1 VLVIVTLLVGI
12 AIGYVIGIPEKRA
25 LQKQIQMLQ
34 EQLNPKLV
42 EKIKARGKLIVGTSA
57 DWPPFEYIDERGE
70 VVGIDI
76 EIAKRIAA
84 ELGVELEIKDMKFAA
99 LIEALK
105 NGLVDIV
112 IADMTPTPERE
123 QVVDFSIPYYFSKG
137 NALITLKGK
146 EVTSINDLKGKK
158 VGVQLGTIQQEW
170 AQENLKDI
178 ATIVTYD
185 KVYPEMIM
193 ALKRGDISAIIVG
206 DIIGNV
212 LIKKDPELTIAMY
225 VGGEQVGGAVAL
237 PQGAEDLKY
246 IVNKV
251 IDKLMTSGELRKI
264 FEDQISKWLGIS

>member
-1 VLVIVTLLVGI
+1 
-12 AIGYVIGIPEKRA
+12 
-25 LQKQIQMLQ
+25 MLQ

-57 DWPPFEYIDERGE
+57 DWPPFEYIDEKGE

-206 DIIGNV
+206 DIIGSV

>member
-57 DWPPFEYIDERGE
+57 DWPPFEYIDEKGE

-206 DIIGNV
+206 DIIGSV